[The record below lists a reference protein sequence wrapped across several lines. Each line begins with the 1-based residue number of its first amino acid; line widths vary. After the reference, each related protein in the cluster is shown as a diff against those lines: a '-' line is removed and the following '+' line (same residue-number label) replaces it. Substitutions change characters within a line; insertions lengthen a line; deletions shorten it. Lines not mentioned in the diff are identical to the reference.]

1 MRLFQPEEKFSNYY
15 QIELCIDTEG
25 KGAVYKARNTRLGNE
40 IALKIFN
47 PVLFPD
53 REAYGLFEEKAQAF
67 ARLNHPNIARFFH
80 YGTFEEMPFVAME
93 FIPGQPL
100 YQYLQTS
107 APLPTKTAL
116 RLTVQICTALQYAQK
131 FRPDNRDQD
140 SSVALSYAHQDLR
153 PSNIMIIPPARQT
166 DEPIVR
172 LTDFGFSVHGA
183 VDQLPLNEQW
193 LRYLP
198 AELSKNES
206 VERPIAD
213 ELSNLYTIGQ
223 LLFDML
229 AGKSISDHVF
239 SNRFNGSSESDV
251 SSISTAVELPLVDSH
266 PSEIGQEINGIIQ
279 KCTKDQPTER
289 FESLADLQAGLGR
302 IQESIKYIEDGRT
315 FQQQQKYKSAIGS
328 WEKVLSYLPDNQ
340 LIQDL
345 KRKSEIEQQIERA
358 EKQTVIGDFE
368 SAIQSW
374 QRVLDLCPSG
384 GGSSLAEDPYFHRST
399 GEIGRLKLQAQ
410 IEPLQQEIQAQKE
423 QIRQMSESQ
432 LQIDTERDN
441 FARDLLSRDQNQ
453 DRLQVDLSVAEEAKK
468 QAIQEGQE
476 KVSQLIA
483 DNQQQTA
490 DLKTQISGKNEQIEE
505 LSQQTEDLTTQ
516 CQELTDNLEK
526 LSAEKQALQE
536 TVLEKETEFDQQAT
550 KITRLTAQVKD
561 LDQRQANQ
569 AETIQQQATNLEQT
583 QKSLAEIETL
593 ATEIDQEKSNLETHL
608 ADLNQEQTELTANLQ
623 QVQQERDELQKEVA
637 DQYDQL
643 NQGKRELEDL
653 SKHQKQM
660 KVDLVETEGKVKNLD
675 QVNRDQA
682 EQIRQQ
688 EDTAQQAAETQLEF
702 QATISSQQQQVESLQ
717 EELSTQSDEITEKTK
732 KLEQLEKR
740 KEKGDQTHR
749 RVAQELQE
757 QLEHFQQEN
766 EQLLREH
773 IQAETENIG
782 LQVEWESV
790 QKEIDGLTQQLVA
803 NTDLLVGKE
812 QQIQQ
817 FVQEKQHIDTQI
829 EELEQRFR
837 SQTEAL
843 VAQGN
848 LNQELLQVQEAT
860 AVEQQDLQD
869 QLLQL
874 QEYNS
879 AKETELQQQQQQ
891 VEELE
896 QSKLEVESN
905 LQTTSADL
913 DHLRQK
919 WQQQEQSSMLEKNN
933 FEQVLNESKLQN
945 QQLIDTLEHQVS
957 SLKTQIV
964 EKDTQLQNLID
975 ASATGNNATNLLQ
988 QQYYELEAQLEDK
1001 NQQLADFGIGASA
1014 EHVAMAEQL
1023 QNLTVEK
1030 STAAA
1035 QAEGLQLQVS
1045 ELEAEC
1051 RRLQD
1056 LNQELEVTTSDQVQQ
1071 VLDQGN
1077 QQQERIKSEIEQ
1089 YKEGLQQRDD
1099 EIQTLTNQKEELETQ
1114 VTEQKQ
1120 MLKSAAIKFKHQRQQ
1135 IKSLSS
1141 GNTDSQTSTAAPQA
1155 PASMPSSP
1163 PSNTNQ
1169 LQIPKRTT
1177 ANEYVDLGISYR
1189 KEGKYQEAIVAY
1201 QEAIKLNPSHEW
1213 AYNNIGYA
1221 YYCDQQYEKSVAAY
1235 KKAIQVKPDHGWAYN
1250 GLGRAYNQLGDYQQ
1264 ATEAFLASTQ
1274 VAPDNAEAFYNLAKA
1289 YMVSKE
1295 ENLVLS
1301 YLKQA
1306 ITQDPAYAIAAQ
1318 DEQAFAELVENPKF
1332 KQLVSPSE

>member
-15 QIELCIDTEG
+15 QIELCIDTKG
-25 KGAVYKARNTRLGNE
+25 KGAVYKAHNTRLGNE

-53 REAYGLFEEKAQAF
+53 REAYDRFEEKAQAF

-100 YQYLQTS
+100 YQYLQAS

-116 RLTVQICTALQYAQK
+116 RLAVQICTALQYTQK
-131 FRPDNRDQD
+131 FRSGNRDQD

-153 PSNIMIIPPARQT
+153 PSNIMVIPPARQT
-166 DEPIVR
+166 DVPIIR

-198 AELSKNES
+198 AELSTSES
-206 VERPIAD
+206 TERPIAD

-223 LLFDML
+223 FLFDML
-229 AGKSISDHVF
+229 ADKSLSDHVF
-239 SNRFNGSSESDV
+239 SNRSNGSSESDV
-251 SSISTAVELPLVDSH
+251 SSIATFVELPLVDSH
-266 PSEIGQEINGIIQ
+266 PSEISQEINGIIQ
-279 KCTKDQPTER
+279 KCTKNQPAER
-289 FESLADLQAGLGR
+289 FGSLADLQTTIGR
-302 IQESIKYIEDGRT
+302 VQEPIKYIEDGQT
-315 FQQQQKYKSAIGS
+315 FQQQQKYKSAIES
-328 WEKVLSYLPDNQ
+328 WEKALSYLPDNQ
-340 LIQDL
+340 PIQDL
-345 KRKSEIEQQIERA
+345 KRKSEIEQQIEQA

-384 GGSSLAEDPYFHRST
+384 GVPSLAEDPYFHRSA
-399 GEIGRLKLQAQ
+399 GEIGRLKLQNQ
-410 IEPLQQEIQAQKE
+410 IAPLQQEIQTQKE

-432 LQIDTERDN
+432 LQIDTERDD

-453 DRLQVDLSVAEEAKK
+453 DRLQVDLSAAEEATK
-468 QAIQEGQE
+468 QAVQEGQE
-476 KVSQLIA
+476 KVDQLIA

-490 DLKTQISGKNEQIEE
+490 DLKTQIGGKNEQIEE
-505 LSQQTEDLTTQ
+505 LSQQTEDLTIQ
-516 CQELTDNLEK
+516 RQKLTDNLEK
-526 LSAEKQALQE
+526 LSADRQALQE
-536 TVLEKETEFDQQAT
+536 TVLEKETELDQQAT
-550 KITRLTAQVKD
+550 KLTRLTAQVKD
-561 LDQRQANQ
+561 LDRRQANQ

-583 QKSLAEIETL
+583 QKSLAEIETR
-593 ATEIDQEKSNLETHL
+593 ATEIDQEKSDLETHL
-608 ADLNQEQTELTANLQ
+608 ADLNQQQTELTANLQ
-623 QVQQERDELQKEVA
+623 QVQQERDELQKQVA

-653 SKHQKQM
+653 SRHQKQM
-660 KVDLVETEGKVKNLD
+660 KVDLAETESQVKNLD
-675 QVNRDQA
+675 RVNLDQA

-688 EDTAQQAAETQLEF
+688 EDAAQQAAETQLEF
-702 QATISSQQQQVESLQ
+702 QATVSSQQQQIESLQ
-717 EELSTQSDEITEKTK
+717 EESSTQSGEVTEKTK
-732 KLEQLEKR
+732 KLEQLETK
-740 KEKGDQTHR
+740 KEKDDQTHR
-749 RVAQELQE
+749 RMAQELQE

-782 LQVEWESV
+782 FQVEWESV
-790 QKEIDGLTQQLVA
+790 QKEIDGLSEQLVTNA
-803 NTDLLVGKE
+803 ELLVGKE

-817 FVQEKQHIDTQI
+817 FIQEKQHIDIQI

-843 VAQGN
+843 VTQGD
-848 LNQELLQVQEAT
+848 LNQELLQTQEAT
-860 AVEQQDLQD
+860 AIEQQDLQD

-874 QEYNS
+874 REYSS
-879 AKETELQQQQQQ
+879 AKEAELQQQQQQ
-891 VEELE
+891 LEALE

-905 LQTTSADL
+905 FQTTSADL

-919 WQQQEQSSMLEKNN
+919 WQQEEQSSMLEKSN
-933 FEQVLNESKLQN
+933 FEQALNESKLQN

-957 SLKTQIV
+957 SLKAQIL
-964 EKDTQLQNLID
+964 EKDTQLQNLVD
-975 ASATGNNATNLLQ
+975 VRVTGDNAVNLLQ

-1001 NQQLADFGIGASA
+1001 NQQLADFGMGASA
-1014 EHVAMAEQL
+1014 EHTAMAEQL

-1045 ELEAEC
+1045 ELKAEC

-1056 LNQELEVTTSDQVQQ
+1056 LNQELEVTTSDEVQQ

-1077 QQQERIKSEIEQ
+1077 QQQEKIKSEIKQ

-1114 VTEQKQ
+1114 VVEQKQ
-1120 MLKSAAIKFKHQRQQ
+1120 MLKSAAIKFKHQRQK

-1141 GNTDSQTSTAAPQA
+1141 GNTDSPTSTAEPHAL
-1155 PASMPSSP
+1155 ASTSSSP
-1163 PSNTNQ
+1163 SSNTN
-1169 LQIPKRTT
+1169 LSKIPKRTT

-1189 KEGKYQEAIVAY
+1189 KEGKYQEAIMAY
-1201 QEAIKLNPSHEW
+1201 QEAVKLNPSHEW

-1250 GLGRAYNQLGDYQQ
+1250 GLGRAYNQLGDYEQ

-1274 VAPDNAEAFYNLAKA
+1274 VAPDNAEACYNLAKA
-1289 YMVSKE
+1289 YVASRE
-1295 ENLVLS
+1295 EDLVLS

-1306 ITQDPAYAIAAQ
+1306 ITHDPAYAIAAQ
-1318 DEQAFAELVENPKF
+1318 DEQAFAELVENRQF